1 MIMKFAK
8 ILNIII
14 NGGILIVK
22 EEFLMLLKSI
32 NREGMDELINLL
44 KDQIFLKL
52 QLVLDFM
59 VVMKGD
65 F

>member
-32 NREGMDELINLL
+32 NREGMDELINF
-44 KDQIFLKL
+44 IERS
-52 QLVLDFM
+52 DFF
-59 VVMKGD
+59 KAPASTRFHGS
-65 F
+65 

>member
-32 NREGMDELINLL
+32 NRECMEELIYFIERS
-44 KDQIFLKL
+44 DYF
-52 QLVLDFM
+52 
-59 VVMKGD
+59 
-65 F
+65 